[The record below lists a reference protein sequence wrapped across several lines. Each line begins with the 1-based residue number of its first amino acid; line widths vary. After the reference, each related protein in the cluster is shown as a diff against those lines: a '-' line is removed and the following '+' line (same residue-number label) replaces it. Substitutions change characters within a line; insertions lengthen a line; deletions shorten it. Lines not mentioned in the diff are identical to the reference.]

1 MVLHHGVLDGA
12 HGIGILGVRN
22 VVREVPV
29 RVEKLAARRVR
40 AERGEDAPRE
50 EAARAVAC
58 IDDDVHP
65 LERTFC
71 AAERVADFLREVF
84 AVAPDE
90 IEL

>member
-1 MVLHHGVLDGA
+1 MWFGKCPSGS
-12 HGIGILGVRN
+12 RN
-22 VVREVPV
+22 WLPEVS
-29 RVEKLAARRVR
+29 
-40 AERGEDAPRE
+40 RE
-50 EAARAVAC
+50 EAARAVAR

-90 IEL
+90 VEL